1 MSEFA
6 DRSIHESKK
15 KNLIEVEDTI
25 KLIVSEDEFAQEHKD
40 KGKKI
45 VALKDTRIT
54 DIQSIHEQ
62 NQ

>member
-25 KLIVSEDEFAQEHKD
+25 KLIVSEDEFTEEHKQR
-40 KGKKI
+40 GKKI
-45 VALKDTRIT
+45 VALKDIRIR
-54 DIQSIHEQ
+54 DVRSVH
-62 NQ
+62 

>member
-25 KLIVSEDEFAQEHKD
+25 KLIVSEDEFTEEHKE
-40 KGKKI
+40 KGKRI
-45 VALKDTRIT
+45 VALKDIRIT